1 MIGYP
6 DVMHRTSEPDVEVD
20 PQVAR
25 TRGDRRRSARGERAR
40 KRGDGNELTGLEKLA
55 YKPIGLIFGLIG
67 GLLAGKVF
75 GMVWKRISDEDEAPQ
90 PLSDD
95 YSTREV
101 LLAATLQGAIFG
113 LIKTAVDRYGMKG
126 VRRFLDT
133 PRPPARRPAEVSTDA
148 GRGRAHV
155 GS

>member
-1 MIGYP
+1 M
-6 DVMHRTSEPDVEVD
+6 
-20 PQVAR
+20 
-25 TRGDRRRSARGERAR
+25 

-55 YKPIGLIFGLIG
+55 YKPIGLLFGLIG

-75 GMVWKRISDEDEAPQ
+75 GIVWKRISDEDETPQ

-133 PRPPARRPAEVSTDA
+133 PRPPARRRVEV
-148 GRGRAHV
+148 
-155 GS
+155 